1 MYMIVMMLTFTLNML
16 NEEMEMK
23 IPDMINGGMIG
34 VSMNWFIE
42 WSWFS

>member
-1 MYMIVMMLTFTLNML
+1 MYMIVMMLTFTLNTL

-23 IPDMINGGMIG
+23 IQDMINGRMIG

-42 WSWFS
+42 WS